1 VLHESSV
8 SAGMVPADLT
18 AQMHTTAARESRPC
32 FAELVQRTPEP
43 FIQAIIDVAVPR
55 MAFGRVCL
63 LGDAAFVLRPHPA
76 AATAKA
82 AADATALAEALVAEL
97 GDPQLALT
105 AWETR
110 QLKHGRALAD
120 QAVAT
125 GRRSVE
131 ERTSSAT
138 LSDAAER
145 FRGVS
150 PPSLPLERG
159 A

>member
-1 VLHESSV
+1 
-8 SAGMVPADLT
+8 M
-18 AQMHTTAARESRPC
+18 AA
-32 FAELVQRTPEP
+32 
-43 FIQAIIDVAVPR
+43 
-55 MAFGRVCL
+55 MAC
-63 LGDAAFVLRPHPA
+63 A

-82 AADATALAEALVAEL
+82 AADATALAEALMAQPSDPPVAL
-97 GDPQLALT
+97 M

-120 QAVAT
+120 QAVAV